1 MRRRPEN
8 RLGLALHIAL
18 LCHPGQ
24 GWHDDTEPPAPLVAW
39 LAEQIEVPFPSLAR
53 YGSRGATRSNHRRLA
68 VRHLGLRAFVLAHD
82 MRTAMD
88 LAARAAFDTDDGRI
102 ILARLSGE
110 IKAQRFVLPSA
121 DTLERI
127 GLAGRARARRLSAQ
141 ALNDALGDER
151 KKALEALLEHDP
163 GIGRSRLTWLRTPP
177 HSTSAPSMLALLE
190 RLTFVRAIALPRHLG
205 DNIHPARRAQFGREG
220 AVAPVNL
227 LSDFGKRRRIASLA
241 AQMLELETT
250 LTDAAIAL
258 CERLTGRLFTRSRN
272 SQDRSWSAS
281 KTQAGRLIRLFGGAI
296 DAMVRAREYDRDPFD
311 VLDEEIGWGKARAGA
326 LGDQVALDLGEQR
339 EERGH
344 DLGLDVALALDAD
357 VLLERHEGDAG
368 FTLSKKS

>member
-1 MRRRPEN
+1 MASRRLVSASARETLFGIPSDTASLERNYVLADDDLDLIGTRRRPEN

-18 LCHPGQ
+18 LRHPGQ

-39 LAEQIEVPFPSLAR
+39 LA
-53 YGSRGATRSNHRRLA
+53 
-68 VRHLGLRAFVLAHD
+68 VRHLGLRAFVPAHD

-205 DNIHPARRAQFGREG
+205 DNIHPARRAQFAREG
-220 AVAPVNL
+220 AVARIRSGPV
-227 LSDFGKRRRIASLA
+227 R
-241 AQMLELETT
+241 
-250 LTDAAIAL
+250 
-258 CERLTGRLFTRSRN
+258 
-272 SQDRSWSAS
+272 
-281 KTQAGRLIRLFGGAI
+281 
-296 DAMVRAREYDRDPFD
+296 RAR
-311 VLDEEIGWGKARAGA
+311 
-326 LGDQVALDLGEQR
+326 
-339 EERGH
+339 
-344 DLGLDVALALDAD
+344 
-357 VLLERHEGDAG
+357 
-368 FTLSKKS
+368 